1 MTSRPVFGRVA
12 TGAVTVALAAG
23 LGSAVSTAAADTADT
38 AAPSPTNTKMSLQ
51 QAIGCGGNAS
61 YFWCR

>member
-23 LGSAVSTAAADTADT
+23 LGGAVSTAAADTAAT
-38 AAPSPTNTKMSLQ
+38 SPTNTKMSLQ

>member
-1 MTSRPVFGRVA
+1 MTSRPVLGCFA
-12 TGAVTVALAAG
+12 TGVVTVALAAG
-23 LGSAVSTAAADTADT
+23 LGSALSTAAADTT
-38 AAPSPTNTKMSLQ
+38 APSPANTKMSLQ